1 MMETNIH
8 NISLEN
14 RKRVFVD
21 GVSEVISFDEF
32 SVYMNT
38 SLGRL
43 LINGDELH
51 IQTLCLEKGNV
62 IIDGEINEIIYEND
76 QKNAKKGIF
85 SRLSK

>member
-1 MMETNIH
+1 MDTNRH

-21 GVSEVISFDEF
+21 GVDEVISFDEY

-43 LINGDELH
+43 LINGEQLH

-62 IIDGEINEIIYEND
+62 VVDGEINEIIYESD

-85 SRLSK
+85 GRLSK